1 MWILVI
7 LCTNSV
13 LVLVPDL
20 KMTEVDVID
29 KLEERMKVLELK
41 VYGDS
46 EIEMIDEKT
55 IVDSL
60 IQSQT
65 FTSSALSGRDKL
77 SSLVKRLDHLE
88 AVLDPTY
95 EDSIIDAVAKTE
107 FVLAMETEL
116 KEVTTDLMYMSELT
130 PIFESEY
137 IKNTPNLMSQ
147 MEKLILTML
156 ENKEKHDF
164 VMNKANELVTKYTEI
179 MKGLTTVFALLEKTV
194 TQLEIDALPKKVED

>member
-1 MWILVI
+1 
-7 LCTNSV
+7 
-13 LVLVPDL
+13 
-20 KMTEVDVID
+20 MTEVDVINR
-29 KLEERMKVLELK
+29 LEERVKALELK
-41 VYGDS
+41 VYGDG
-46 EIEMIDEKT
+46 EIEISDEKT

-65 FTSSALSGRDKL
+65 FTSSVLSGRDKL
-77 SSLVKRLDHLE
+77 SSLVKRLNHLE

-95 EDSIIDAVAKTE
+95 EDTVIDTVAKTE
-107 FVLAMETEL
+107 FVLAMESEL
-116 KEVTTDLMYMSELT
+116 EEITRALMHMSELT
-130 PIFESEY
+130 SVFDSEY

-164 VMNKANELVTKYTEI
+164 VTRKANELVTKYTEI
-179 MKGLTTVFALLEKTV
+179 KNGLTAVFALLEKTV